1 MRVQTQ
7 DGFGPITKTLLLV
20 LVVGTLG
27 LMYLTQITKTSAYG
41 YKIGKLEAKRTAL
54 VTENESLRVEAAR
67 LQSIERVRGSEF
79 AANLTSDGDV
89 SFANN

>member
-1 MRVQTQ
+1 MAAYSSTYNSRTIRRGQNRVRVQTQ

-27 LMYLTQITKTSAYG
+27 L
-41 YKIGKLEAKRTAL
+41 
-54 VTENESLRVEAAR
+54 
-67 LQSIERVRGSEF
+67 IERVRGSEF